1 MSLFEKFLLQ
11 AISAQRVLTLLSGM
25 KRSPSP
31 RPSPQGEGESCR
43 RLGNAHCWEGPRVA
57 VPVIRDG
64 NMPSLP
70 QGAVEMSSL
79 SWVGERERVRA
90 VHVLNCMDWVKA
102 VSGEN
107 LRRPP
112 AGGTPNI
119 RPTLPRGDGRHE
131 D

>member
-79 SWVGERERVRA
+79 PMNLVAADVSPRILPGRA
-90 VHVLNCMDWVKA
+90 A
-102 VSGEN
+102 
-107 LRRPP
+107 
-112 AGGTPNI
+112 A
-119 RPTLPRGDGRHE
+119 
-131 D
+131 